1 MLKRLHYKI
10 TKTIFL
16 KLNNFVSIHCF
27 TGNYFAVCGNVQ
39 MENFI
44 FYQIM
49 KILSQIKHF
58 LKIKINNELLNIIY
72 PLFSLITN
80 IIHKLILI
88 MRKPTNGSSN
98 HQFLLINL
106 IP

>member
-1 MLKRLHYKI
+1 MWQ
-10 TKTIFL
+10 
-16 KLNNFVSIHCF
+16 F
-27 TGNYFAVCGNVQ
+27 TNGKFY
-39 MENFI
+39 

-49 KILSQIKHF
+49 KILLQIKHF

-88 MRKPTNGSSN
+88 MRKPTSGSSN